1 MRDRNCWVLRLVLCT
16 CMSWPTFSAAQ
27 EHPVPQ
33 DSSVGPL
40 SAKEL
45 KKRDKEFMK
54 ELNLDDSN
62 WLLNEVPDI
71 ITEAERRAF
80 LELGTEEEREQFKE
94 IFWRDRN
101 PAHDSPINPVREEHY
116 RRLRRR
122 TLRLRHSRPENG
134 PRPHLHHLG
143 RAMRSSRILVAAPTN
158 VLPSKAVASPLPMLG
173 SCGAIAI
180 WKVSAKT

>member
-1 MRDRNCWVLRLVLCT
+1 MRDRNCWVLRLVLCA

-27 EHPVPQ
+27 EQPVPQ

-45 KKRDKEFMK
+45 KKRDKKSMK

-80 LELGTEEEREQFKE
+80 LELGTGDAGGKVFVG
-94 IFWRDRN
+94 
-101 PAHDSPINPVREEHY
+101 VRETPVM
-116 RRLRRR
+116 LF
-122 TLRLRHSRPENG
+122 PNG
-134 PRPHLHHLG
+134 IDR
-143 RAMRSSRILVAAPTN
+143 
-158 VLPSKAVASPLPMLG
+158 
-173 SCGAIAI
+173 
-180 WKVSAKT
+180 